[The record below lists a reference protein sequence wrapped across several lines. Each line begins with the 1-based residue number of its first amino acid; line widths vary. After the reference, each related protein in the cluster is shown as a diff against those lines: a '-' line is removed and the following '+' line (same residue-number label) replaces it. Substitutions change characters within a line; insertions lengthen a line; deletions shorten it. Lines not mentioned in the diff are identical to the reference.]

1 METIWFC
8 LIALMLAMYVLLDG
22 FDLGA
27 GAIHLM
33 VAKTDGERRQV
44 LASIGPVWDGNEV
57 WLVAAGGTLY
67 FAFPALYAS
76 GFSGFYLPLMIV
88 LWLLI
93 VRGSAIEF
101 RNHIKSAVWDP
112 LWDFLFCASSLLLA
126 VFFGAA
132 LGNVVRGVPLDA
144 SGYFFEPLWTNF
156 RLGDETGILDWYTIA
171 TGLLALAALVM
182 HGGLWVQ
189 MKTSGAVSERA
200 GKLAGHA
207 WWAVLALTAGVTAV
221 TFHVQPQVL
230 TNMKTWPWGLVF
242 PLLAVAGI
250 AGVMFEL
257 RKRDER
263 NAFFASCAYLTGML
277 TSVVFGV
284 YPMVLPARNPLFS
297 LTVSGAKAGAYGLKV
312 GLVWWALGM
321 VLAAGYFT
329 FVYRSFAG
337 KVSVEKDGQG
347 Y

>member
-1 METIWFC
+1 MGTIWFC
-8 LIALMLAMYVLLDG
+8 LVAIMLAVYVLLDG

-27 GAIHLM
+27 GAIHLL
-33 VAKTDGERRQV
+33 VAKTDAERREV

-57 WLVAAGGTLY
+57 WLIAAGGTLY

-93 VRGSAIEF
+93 LRGASIEF

-112 LWDFLFCASSLLLA
+112 LWDFLFWGASLLLA

-132 LGNVVRGVPLDA
+132 LGNVVRGVPLDS

-156 RLGDETGILDWYTIA
+156 LLGDETGILDWYTILVGVLA
-171 TGLLALAALVM
+171 LLALMM
-182 HGGLWVQ
+182 HGGLWVR
-189 MKTSGAVSERA
+189 MKTSGEVNARA
-200 GKLAGHA
+200 GKLAGRA
-207 WWAVLALTAGVTAV
+207 WWGVVVLTALVTTV
-221 TFHVQPQVL
+221 TFRIQPQL
-230 TNMKTWPWGLVF
+230 KENFTTWPWGFLF

-250 AGVMFEL
+250 AGVLIEL

-263 NAFFASCAYLTGML
+263 KAFFASCAYLTGML
-277 TSVVFGV
+277 ASVIFGV
-284 YPMVLPARNPLFS
+284 YPMVLPARNPFYS
-297 LTVSGAKAGAYGLKV
+297 LTVATAKAGAYGLKV
-312 GLVWWALGM
+312 GLVWWILGM
-321 VLAAGYFT
+321 ILATGYFT

-337 KVSVEKDGQG
+337 KVVVDKDAHG
-347 Y
+347 